1 MGGGVEW
8 AHLTSTY
15 LNAQSIGENISFRQN
30 TTIGNK
36 VDGRNNL
43 VPTIGNNVFVGAN
56 VCIIGKIRIGN
67 NVIIGAGAVVTKD
80 VPDNSVVVGNPMR
93 IINRNARINA
103 QNKIL

>member
-1 MGGGVEW
+1 M
-8 AHLTSTY
+8 
-15 LNAQSIGENISFRQN
+15 
-30 TTIGNK
+30 
-36 VDGRNNL
+36 
-43 VPTIGNNVFVGAN
+43 FVGAN

-103 QNKIL
+103 LNKNL